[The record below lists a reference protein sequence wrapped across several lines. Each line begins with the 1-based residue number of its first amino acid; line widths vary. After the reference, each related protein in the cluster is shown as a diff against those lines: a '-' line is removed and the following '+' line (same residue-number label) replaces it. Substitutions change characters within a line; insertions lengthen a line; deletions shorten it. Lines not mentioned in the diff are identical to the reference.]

1 MLFRSELYVG
11 VVGNERLRVLPV
23 WEMDFGKL
31 TESGEPIATA
41 RVKHSP
47 GYQKKHGID
56 IRRAEGLDPALERL
70 IQRTTRRVYRMLEMD
85 GYARVDYRLTAKGEL
100 YLLEA
105 NPNPEIAEKEEFASA
120 AAAAGLK
127 YRALLARLLGLA
139 LTRPG
144 RLD

>member
-1 MLFRSELYVG
+1 
-11 VVGNERLRVLPV
+11 
-23 WEMDFGKL
+23 
-31 TESGEPIATA
+31 
-41 RVKHSP
+41 
-47 GYQKKHGID
+47 
-56 IRRAEGLDPALERL
+56 
-70 IQRTTRRVYRMLEMD
+70 MLELD

-127 YRALLARLLGLA
+127 YRMLLSRLLGLA